1 MGRDSLYVDLDWPS
15 STATDS
21 SQSTS
26 KVKKTKIRI
35 GNTHLESLAGRG
47 DRVRP
52 NQVESISSFLSCQ
65 GISGGLVGGDMNAI
79 SPSDAQL
86 AEKNGLS
93 DAWIMLRKSGS
104 KGEEEA
110 EEGKVQ
116 ADESLGHTWG
126 HQPPTVFPPGRLDKV
141 LFNGCLKVESMERI
155 GLVDE
160 SLEKTLARFKKPA
173 DIPDIH
179 KVERAYVP
187 AFLTPEWLQGCY
199 EWAIEEPGVGPV
211 PPYPPKLF
219 ELIEDQLLKS
229 NLSESMD
236 LETGLPH
243 DIGDFNKTLTLPAT
257 STLVEITSLTE
268 IGHSAFQLDQIRKAR
283 EERIQ
288 AGLDEYGEG
297 EEDADIE
304 IEGEGPMPK
313 YPRGMLSFVLSD
325 GKTSFKACEYRTLP
339 DLSLVRTPLGFKMHL
354 KNVRVVRG
362 VAHLEPKNVTL
373 LGGHSDLQALTSYHF
388 RQNLRQRM
396 NLPPEPMPEQAD
408 ENAAGAIPPPPP
420 PAGAPPV

>member
-1 MGRDSLYVDLDWPS
+1 MSVPREILHWIDQKYPKPRVD
-15 STATDS
+15 
-21 SQSTS
+21 
-26 KVKKTKIRI
+26 R
-35 GNTHLESLAGRG
+35 
-47 DRVRP
+47 
-52 NQVESISSFLSCQ
+52 
-65 GISGGLVGGDMNAI
+65 
-79 SPSDAQL
+79 
-86 AEKNGLS
+86 
-93 DAWIMLRKSGS
+93 
-104 KGEEEA
+104 
-110 EEGKVQ
+110 
-116 ADESLGHTWG
+116 
-126 HQPPTVFPPGRLDKV
+126 
-141 LFNGCLKVESMERI
+141 
-155 GLVDE
+155 
-160 SLEKTLARFKKPA
+160 
-173 DIPDIH
+173 
-179 KVERAYVP
+179 
-187 AFLTPEWLQGCY
+187 EWLQGCY
-199 EWAIEEPGVGPV
+199 EWAVEEPGVGPV

-396 NLPPEPMPEQAD
+396 K
-408 ENAAGAIPPPPP
+408 
-420 PAGAPPV
+420 